1 MRNILGTTLGTTLC
15 TTLCT
20 LIVLLALPLQAD
32 ELPADKLASMLQG
45 QERFSARFEQF
56 SIGDQGSKRESSKG
70 FFAVERPDRFIWETE
85 TPFPQQIISDGE
97 YIWIFDPDLE
107 QATRKLAEEGQGTAP
122 ALILNGR
129 VDELSEQF
137 QIMLIQSY
145 DDTLIFEL
153 VPRSEQ
159 NSLFSSVRL
168 LFRDGTLAELAMDD
182 SLGQSST
189 IVLDDVQVN
198 PDLSPDLFVF
208 VPPEGVDVIMDSSF

>member
-1 MRNILGTTLGTTLC
+1 MRNIFGATLGAALRTK
-15 TTLCT
+15 LCT
-20 LIVLLALPLQAD
+20 LVVLFALPLQAD

-45 QERFSARFEQF
+45 QERFSARFEQY
-56 SIGDQGSKRESSKG
+56 SIGDQGIKRETSTG

-97 YIWIFDPDLE
+97 YIWVYDPDLE
-107 QATRKLAEEGQGTAP
+107 QATRKSVEEGEGTAP

-129 VDELSEQF
+129 VDELNEQF

-145 DDTLIFEL
+145 ENTQIFEL

-159 NSLFSSVRL
+159 NNLFSSVRL
-168 LFRDGTLAELAMDD
+168 LFRDGILAELAMDD

-198 PDLSPDLFVF
+198 PELSPDLFVF
-208 VPPEGVDVIMDSSF
+208 VPPDGVDVMMDSGF